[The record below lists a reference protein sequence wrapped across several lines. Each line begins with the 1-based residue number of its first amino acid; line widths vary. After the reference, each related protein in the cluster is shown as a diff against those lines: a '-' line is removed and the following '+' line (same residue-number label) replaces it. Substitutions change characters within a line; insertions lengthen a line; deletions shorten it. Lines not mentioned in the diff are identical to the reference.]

1 MTISI
6 WRYSHLVL
14 ALSSCLLIALASI
27 TGIILAFEP
36 VSLKTLPYKVE
47 GFNEITLAQS
57 VPVIKKSF
65 EEITEVTVDH
75 NQFVVVQGINTDFDD
90 VTVYVDPKTG
100 KTLGVPE
107 KKSEFFQWVTSLH
120 RSLFLNE
127 IGRFFIGLTAFL
139 LLLITISGIALIIQR
154 QRSIKRFF
162 AKVVRENF
170 FQYYHVT
177 LGRLLLIPILII
189 TISGTYLSLVRFKI
203 IPEQKIVAPKID
215 YDSIQSDPVR
225 KSSEFKFFKET
236 KLADVQTIEFPFSED
251 VEDYFTFK
259 LKDKEVTVNQIT
271 GDILTEIPYPFTA
284 LMAELSLDLH
294 TGRTNSI
301 WAIILAI
308 ASANILFFIYSGFA
322 ITLKRRAGNVRNK
335 YKKEDC
341 DYIILVGSENGT
353 TNRFA
358 KGIYQQL
365 LKSGK
370 KCYLT
375 ELNNYT
381 VFPKAA
387 HFIILSA
394 TYGLGDPP
402 SNASKFM
409 ALLKKHKQPNK
420 VDFSVLGFG
429 SKSYPDFCK
438 YAFEINN
445 ALSLQ
450 EWAVPLL
457 EIHTINDKS
466 PEEFGKWAELW
477 SQKTEIPLNIS
488 PELFAVK
495 PKRLKQ
501 LTVTEK
507 TKIAHEEGSF
517 LIHLKPKRSLRFKS
531 GDLLAIYPAGDHRER
546 LYSIGKVNK
555 AVQLSVKLYPNGLGS
570 SYLYNLEPGQT
581 IKVGISANPRFHFP
595 KKATT
600 VIMIS
605 NGTGIAPFLGM
616 IDDNSK
622 KVTSHLYCG
631 FRESSSFEL
640 YQESMEK
647 NLAIKKLSGLHL
659 AYSREGNKQYVS
671 DLVFRDQDFIAD
683 AMAKDGVIM
692 ICGSLAMQKDIIEL
706 LEIVFKEKNNR
717 ELSYYQSHNR
727 ILMDC
732 Y

>member
-75 NQFVVVQGINTDFDD
+75 NQFVVVQGINIDFDD

-189 TISGTYLSLVRFKI
+189 TISGTYLSLARFKI

-271 GDILTEIPYPFTA
+271 GDILTDTPYPFTA

-358 KGIYQQL
+358 KAIYQQL

-402 SNASKFM
+402 TNAIKFM

-647 NLAIKKLSGLHL
+647 NLANKKLSGLHL

>member
-189 TISGTYLSLVRFKI
+189 TISGTYLSLARFKI

-358 KGIYQQL
+358 KAIYQQL

-477 SQKTEIPLNIS
+477 SQKTEISLNIS
-488 PELFAVK
+488 TELFAVK

-501 LTVTEK
+501 LMVTEK

-517 LIHLKPKRSLRFKS
+517 LIHLKPKRSFRFKS

-647 NLAIKKLSGLHL
+647 NLANKKLSGLHL